1 MVLEVVRV
9 LGERLRRIDAHVSL
23 KRDEVVQIH
32 SFLHALLSVQASAT
46 EDHVVIEL
54 EVWDHQE
61 EVACRNAQS
70 LAL

>member
-9 LGERLRRIDAHVSL
+9 LGEQLRRIDAPVSL

-32 SFLHALLSVQASAT
+32 SSLHALLSVQASAT